1 MREQMLNALRA
12 YYTGQIEKAK
22 MNIENLITNSVGVAE
37 HPDHIETISKEMAS
51 LANYDEQ
58 LQMVDKYFKG

>member
-12 YYTGQIEKAK
+12 YYTGQISKHK

-37 HPDHIETISKEMAS
+37 HPDHIETISKEMRL
-51 LANYDEQ
+51 LADYDEQ
-58 LQMVDKYFKG
+58 LQMVDKYYKG

>member
-12 YYTGQIEKAK
+12 YYTGQISKHK

-37 HPDHIETISKEMAS
+37 HPDHIETVSKEVES

>member
-1 MREQMLNALRA
+1 MLNALRA
-12 YYTGQIEKAK
+12 YYTGQISKHK

-37 HPDHIETISKEMAS
+37 HPDHIETISKEMRL
-51 LANYDEQ
+51 LADYDEQ

>member
-1 MREQMLNALRA
+1 MLNALRA
-12 YYTGQIEKAK
+12 YYTGQISKHK

-37 HPDHIETISKEMAS
+37 NPDHIETISKEMRL
-51 LANYDEQ
+51 LADYDEQ

>member
-1 MREQMLNALRA
+1 MLNALRA
-12 YYTGQIEKAK
+12 YYTGQISKHK

-37 HPDHIETISKEMAS
+37 HPDHIETICKEMRF
-51 LANYDEQ
+51 LADYDEQ

>member
-1 MREQMLNALRA
+1 MLNALRA
-12 YYTGQIEKAK
+12 YYTGQISKHK

-37 HPDHIETISKEMAS
+37 HPAHIETISKEMRL
-51 LANYDEQ
+51 LADYDEQ

>member
-1 MREQMLNALRA
+1 MLNSLRA
-12 YYTGQIEKAK
+12 YYTGQISKHK

-37 HPDHIETISKEMAS
+37 HPDHIETISKEMRL
-51 LANYDEQ
+51 LADYDEQ